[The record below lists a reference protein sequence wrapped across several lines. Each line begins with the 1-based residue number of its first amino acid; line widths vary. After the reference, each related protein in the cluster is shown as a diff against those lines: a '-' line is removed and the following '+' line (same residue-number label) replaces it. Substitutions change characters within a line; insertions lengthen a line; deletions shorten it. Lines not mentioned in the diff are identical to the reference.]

1 MVIMERKLLTAE
13 ELAHLDDII
22 PHDKGLIEA
31 VVNQHGGGSAE
42 SPDTVL
48 RKAIRGCLA
57 QQFLDLVPDG
67 KLRNEASG
75 DAAAFADGWE
85 WCLEHGIE

>member
-1 MVIMERKLLTAE
+1 MAIMERKLLTAE
-13 ELAHLDDII
+13 EFAGLGDII

-31 VVNQHGGGSAE
+31 AVMEHGGGSLE

-48 RKAIRGCLA
+48 RKAIRGFLA
-57 QQFLDLVPDG
+57 QQFLDLVPDDH
-67 KLRNEASG
+67 LRNEAGG
-75 DAAAFADGWE
+75 DAAAFVDGWE